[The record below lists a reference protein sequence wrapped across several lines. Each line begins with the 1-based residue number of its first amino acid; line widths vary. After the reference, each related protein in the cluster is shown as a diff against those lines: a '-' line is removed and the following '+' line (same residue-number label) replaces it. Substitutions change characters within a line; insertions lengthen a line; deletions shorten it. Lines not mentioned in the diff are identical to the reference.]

1 MFVNAVPTK
10 RSRDIST
17 GSIYIKLLSPDS
29 ARHLR
34 IIRDVSVRVDGGTR
48 AHRAQDTIYRLSRRS
63 FPQIIRIRTVG
74 ARAVNKR
81 REIVALSPRT
91 SIQIPYRIII
101 FFCILFAFFNI
112 TKKNVHYP

>member
-34 IIRDVSVRVDGGTR
+34 IIRDVSVRVDGCTR

-81 REIVALSPRT
+81 REIVALPLARVFKFLIVS
-91 SIQIPYRIII
+91 
-101 FFCILFAFFNI
+101 
-112 TKKNVHYP
+112 